1 MSGKKE
7 GAARRGLGRALA
19 ALLLLGAVGTATP
32 AHAAPETSLHHIVPA
47 PVQVSPRPGTAYQ
60 LGAHTLIH
68 THPGSAAARRVGEY
82 LADVLRPSTGY
93 RLPVVPGAS
102 TRGITLLLAGADPSV
117 GAEGYQL
124 DVTRSGV
131 LVRAR
136 TAAGLFAGVQTLRQL
151 LPARVEAKTRQR
163 GPFTVPGGRVLDH
176 PRYAHRGAMLDV
188 ARHFFS
194 VDEVKRYIDQI
205 ALYKINR
212 LHLHL
217 SDDQGCRIA
226 IDSWPRLATYGGST
240 EVGGGPGG
248 YYTQE
253 QYRELVA
260 YAASRHITVIPEID
274 LPGHTNAALSSYPE
288 LNCDGVA
295 PPLYTGIEVGFS
307 SLCIDKEITYRFVED
322 VLREVA
328 ALTPG
333 QYVHIGGDEAHA
345 TADPDYDR
353 FMDRVLP
360 LVSKYG
366 KTATGW
372 HEFVKSGPPVEAVP
386 QFWGTRTTA
395 PDVVE
400 AAARGSRIVLS
411 PASKAYLDMK
421 YDANTPL
428 GLSWA
433 GYTDVRD
440 AYDWNPGAYVEGLP
454 AEAVRGVEAPL
465 WSETLTNSADI
476 EFMAFPRLP
485 AIAELGW
492 SPWSTHDWE
501 GFKVRLAAQAD
512 RWRVMGVNFHPAPE
526 VPWQD

>member
-1 MSGKKE
+1 MLLTE
-7 GAARRGLGRALA
+7 GAGRRGFGRALT
-19 ALLLLGAVGTATP
+19 ALLFVGAVGTAVP
-32 AHAAPETSLHHIVPA
+32 AHAAPETPLQHIVPA
-47 PVQVSPRPGTAYQ
+47 PVQVTPRPGDAF
-60 LGAHTLIH
+60 TLSADTRIH
-68 THPGSAAARRVGEY
+68 THPGSAAAKQVGEF
-82 LADVLRPSTGY
+82 LAGVLRPSTGY

-102 TRGITLLLAGADPSV
+102 GRHISLLLVGADPSV

-124 DVTRSGV
+124 DVTRRGV
-131 LVRAR
+131 LIRAR
-136 TAAGLFAGVQTLRQL
+136 TAAGLFAGVQTFRQI
-151 LPARVEAKTRQR
+151 LPAKVEAKTRQR
-163 GPFTVPGGRVLDH
+163 GPWTAPGGRVLDH

-194 VDEVKRYIDQI
+194 VDEVKRYVDQL

-217 SDDQGCRIA
+217 TDDQGWRLEIK
-226 IDSWPRLATYGGST
+226 SWPNLTAHGGST

-248 YYTQE
+248 FYTQE
-253 QYRELVA
+253 QYKDLVA
-260 YAASRHITVIPEID
+260 YAAARHITVIPEVD

-307 SLCIDKEITYRFVED
+307 SLCIDKDITYRFVDD

-333 QYVHIGGDEAHA
+333 RYLHIGGDEAHA
-345 TADPDYDR
+345 TTDPDYKL
-353 FMDRVLP
+353 FMDKVLP
-360 LVSKYG
+360 LVAKHG
-366 KTATGW
+366 KVATGW
-372 HEFVKSGPPVEAVP
+372 HEFIKAAPPASAVP
-386 QFWGTRTTA
+386 QFWGTRTVA

-400 AAARGSRIVLS
+400 AAARGNRIVLS
-411 PASKAYLDMK
+411 PATKAYLDMK
-421 YDANTPL
+421 YDANTKL

-433 GYTDVRD
+433 GYTDVMD

-465 WSETLTNSADI
+465 WSETITNTADL
-476 EFMAFPRLP
+476 EHLAFPRLP

-492 SPWSTHDWE
+492 SPWSTHDWDR
-501 GFKVRLAAQAD
+501 FKVRLAAQAD
-512 RWRVMGVNFHPAPE
+512 RWDVMGVNYYASPQ
-526 VPWQD
+526 VPWKG